1 MKKAKKVRAARAE
14 SKAPARRLTKND
26 LDARRRSKKVRA
38 ARAEGKAPARRLTK
52 NDLDARI
59 QFVEKNPK
67 RPGSESHRR
76 YALYCQATTIREASY
91 LGAEKQ
97 DLKMDEKAG
106 FMTRAKGPPR
116 QQAPTEVHI

>member
-1 MKKAKKVRAARAE
+1 MKKA
-14 SKAPARRLTKND
+14 
-26 LDARRRSKKVRA
+26 KKVRA

-91 LGAEKQ
+91 LGAEKR

-106 FMTRAKGPPR
+106 FMKRAKGPPR